1 MLARATEG
9 HVGGVATMRGEP
21 VGLEP
26 VDNALLKS
34 FLIGHPSKPLELEV
48 NFAVL
53 QGDVLDKLGDL
64 GSSVSHFACEV
75 VKIATPFLPVLG
87 DEGDEDFVILN
98 FVHRVVVQVG
108 DKNVEAKVH
117 AGSAIERDEPQGF
130 GYHRVGVD
138 VAFGPAF
145 RPQG

>member
-1 MLARATEG
+1 MMARATGG
-9 HVGGVATMRGEP
+9 HVGGVATVRDEP

-34 FLIGHPSKPLELEV
+34 FLIGHPSKSLELEV
-48 NFAVL
+48 NFAVV

-87 DEGDEDFVILN
+87 DEGDKDLIILDFV
-98 FVHRVVVQVG
+98 HGVVVQVG
-108 DKNVEAKVH
+108 GKNVEAQVH
-117 AGSAIERDEPQGF
+117 AGSAIERDESKGF
-130 GYHRVGVD
+130 GYHRVSVD